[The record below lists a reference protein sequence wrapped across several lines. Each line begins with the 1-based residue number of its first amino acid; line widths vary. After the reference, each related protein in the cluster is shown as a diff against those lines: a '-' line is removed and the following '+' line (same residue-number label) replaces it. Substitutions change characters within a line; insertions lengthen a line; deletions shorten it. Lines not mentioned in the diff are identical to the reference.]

1 MLSLI
6 RAETNKFRVK
16 MYYMCLSVILSNLT
30 ATYVVA
36 SGQDWRCVVE
46 LVFSSDDNGTVANYV
61 MNLQLKNT
69 LGRNIN
75 GVSVIY
81 KNQSM
86 DVIGNAHLICK
97 IGAQP
102 IKPGS
107 FGECSKVVQQVDSSF
122 MEAFGT
128 EKWTEIVNTQLKK
141 LTSVQYCEV
150 LGYSY

>member
-1 MLSLI
+1 MLFLN
-6 RAETNKFRVK
+6 RLETNRLTVK
-16 MYYMCLSVILSNLT
+16 TYFMCFATILSNLT

-36 SGQDWRCVVE
+36 SGQDWRCGVE

-75 GVSVIY
+75 GVSIIY

-86 DVIGNAHLICK
+86 DVIGNAHLMCK

-107 FGECSKVVQQVDSSF
+107 FGECSKVVQRVDSSF

>member
-1 MLSLI
+1 MLFLN
-6 RAETNKFRVK
+6 RAENSKFPVITF
-16 MYYMCLSVILSNLT
+16 YMCLAVILSNLT

-36 SGQDWRCVVE
+36 SDQDWRCGVE
-46 LVFSSDDNGTVANYV
+46 LVFSSDDDGTVANYV

-69 LGRNIN
+69 LGREIN

-97 IGAQP
+97 IGTQA

-107 FGECSKVVQQVDSSF
+107 FGECSKVIQQVDSSF

>member
-1 MLSLI
+1 MLSLNS
-6 RAETNKFRVK
+6 AETSKFRVK
-16 MYYMCLSVILSNLT
+16 MYYMCLAVILSNLT

-36 SGQDWRCVVE
+36 SGQDWRCGVE

-97 IGAQP
+97 IGAQA

-107 FGECSKVVQQVDSSF
+107 FGECSKVVQRVDSSF

>member
-1 MLSLI
+1 MLCLNRS
-6 RAETNKFRVK
+6 ETSKFRVK
-16 MYYMCLSVILSNLT
+16 IYYIWLAVILSNLT
-30 ATYVVA
+30 ANYVVA
-36 SGQDWRCVVE
+36 SGQDWRCGVE
-46 LVFSSDDNGTVANYV
+46 LVFSSDENGTVANYV

-69 LGRNIN
+69 LGRDIN

-97 IGAQP
+97 IGTQA

-122 MEAFGT
+122 MEAFGA